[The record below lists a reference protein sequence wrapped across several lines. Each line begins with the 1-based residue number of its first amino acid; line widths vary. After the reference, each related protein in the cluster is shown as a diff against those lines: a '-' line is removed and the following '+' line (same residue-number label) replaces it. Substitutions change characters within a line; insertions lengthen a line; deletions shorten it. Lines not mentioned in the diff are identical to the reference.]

1 MEFLKLAIQKKGRLN
16 EKSSSLL
23 KDCGIGFVNGIN
35 TLKTSAV
42 NFPMEV
48 LSLRDDDIPM
58 YVADGVAD
66 IGIVGENEVLEKGC
80 DVRVVKKLGFS
91 KCRMSI
97 AVPKDFDYKS
107 IKDLDGKNIATSYP
121 KVLEGYLKSVGVKAD
136 IHEITGSVEIAPNIG
151 LAEAIFDIVSTG
163 STLFLNGLKE
173 VEIAVKS
180 EAVLIANKNLSE
192 QQLAIL
198 DKLIFRIESLQNAKN
213 RKYILLN
220 APNENVEKIC
230 NILPGMKSPTIMPLQ
245 EEGWCSLH
253 SVIDENRFWDI
264 IEELKANGAQGI
276 LITPVEKM
284 IL

>member
-1 MEFLKLAIQKKGRLN
+1 MLKLAIQKKGRLN

-23 KDCGIGFVNGIN
+23 RNCGIGFVNGIN
-35 TLKTSAV
+35 TLKTSAT
-42 NFPMEV
+42 NFPLEV

-66 IGIVGENEVLEKGC
+66 IGIVGENEVFEKDC
-80 DVRVVKKLGFS
+80 DVTIVKKLGFS

-97 AVPKDFDYKS
+97 AVPKEFEYNS
-107 IKDLDGKNIATSYP
+107 IKDLEGKNIATSYP
-121 KVLEGYLKSVGVKAD
+121 KVLEDFLKREGVKAE

-173 VEIAVKS
+173 VEVAIKS
-180 EAVLIANKNLSE
+180 EAVLIANRNLTEE
-192 QQLAIL
+192 QNLLL

-213 RKYILLN
+213 NKYILLN
-220 APNENVEKIC
+220 APDKNLDTIIK
-230 NILPGMKSPTIMPLQ
+230 ILPGMKSPTIMPLA
-245 EEGWCSLH
+245 EKGWSSIH
-253 SVIDENRFWDI
+253 SVINENKFWDI
-264 IEELKANGAQGI
+264 IEELKINGAEGI